1 MALKLTLENENRTG
15 SITFI
20 FAPNLLTSEAR
31 GYKSGLVQ
39 DGVEEERM
47 IISGTDSSGKA
58 IEE

>member
-1 MALKLTLENENRTG
+1 MADKVQTHVG
-15 SITFI
+15 
-20 FAPNLLTSEAR
+20 ACP
-31 GYKSGLVQ
+31 GLVQ

>member
-1 MALKLTLENENRTG
+1 MLDRTAHRASASGHISPLRVVMADKVQTHVG
-15 SITFI
+15 
-20 FAPNLLTSEAR
+20 ACP
-31 GYKSGLVQ
+31 GLVQ